1 MSFPNQKDTY
11 GTVLSFLKYL
21 CMESHFYQV
30 GRVIVTND
38 MSNSN
43 TAIISINVTSITSL
57 TNNRSTGGK
66 GNT

>member
-1 MSFPNQKDTY
+1 MHGKS
-11 GTVLSFLKYL
+11 
-21 CMESHFYQV
+21 FYQV